1 MKNKNWSKYTPD
13 EPKHGEGFMYLQD
26 EEGND
31 WYDSYPKFKKKYK
44 FRYDTE
50 TGVIT
55 SVSENAGLMYVCGFS
70 VADTDTLPDGFDI
83 FGGWIY
89 NGKKIIPNVEHLQ
102 KNAELQRG
110 NLSSEAESRIKLLE
124 RAARLGIATDAE
136 KSSLD
141 AWELY
146 SIALSRVDTST
157 APDVKWPVMPQ

>member
-1 MKNKNWSKYTPD
+1 VKNKNWSKYTPD

-70 VADTDTLPDGFDI
+70 VADTDTLPDGFDVL
-83 FGGWIY
+83 GGWIY
-89 NGKKIIPNVEHLQ
+89 TGKKIIPNAEYLL
-102 KNAELQRG
+102 KIAELQQG
-110 NLSSEAESRIKLLE
+110 NLSAEAENRIKLLE
-124 RAARLGIATDAE
+124 RVVRLGVATDAE
-136 KSSLD
+136 KSSLQ

-146 SIALSRVDTST
+146 SIALSRLDISS
-157 APDVKWPVMPQ
+157 APNIEWPQVPQ